1 MQNIK
6 VIAFDA
12 DDTLWINEPFFREFE
27 ENYFKVLSKYLPEE
41 ELKKQLFD
49 LVIHN
54 ISLYGYG
61 TRGLSLSMIEG
72 AVTFTNGKVTS
83 DEILQIIDLGK
94 KMLNNPIQLLDG
106 VIETLEYLKGKYR
119 LVVATK
125 GDLLEQE
132 SKVKKSNLEKYFHH
146 IEIVSEKTTEEYKKL
161 IQHLDIEPHE
171 FLMIGNSL
179 KSDIVP
185 VLELGGNA
193 YHVPFHTTWAHE
205 MIDHEIEISDQFKVL
220 NNIADI
226 KNIL

>member
-83 DEILQIIDLGK
+83 DEILQIIELGK
-94 KMLNNPIQLLDG
+94 KMLMNPIELLDG

-146 IEIVSEKTTEEYKKL
+146 IEIVSEKTPEEYSKL
-161 IQHLDIEPHE
+161 IKHLDVEPSE

-205 MIDHEIEISDQFKVL
+205 MIDHEIETSNQFKVL

>member
-1 MQNIK
+1 MKNIK

-12 DDTLWINEPFFREFE
+12 DDTLWINEPYFREFE
-27 ENYFKVLSKYLPEE
+27 DNYFKIIEKYMPKG
-41 ELKKQLFD
+41 ELKKNLFD

-54 ISLYGYG
+54 LKMYGYG

-72 AVTFTNGKVTS
+72 AVKFSKGKVTAQ
-83 DEILQIIDLGK
+83 EIEQILDLGK
-94 KMLNNPIQLLDG
+94 KMLNNPIELLDG

-132 SKVKKSNLEKYFHH
+132 QKLIKSDLLQYFHH
-146 IEIVSEKTTEEYKKL
+146 TEIVSEKTESEYQKL
-161 IQHLDIEPHE
+161 LQHLDVAPEE

-185 VLELGGNA
+185 VLSLGAYA

-205 MIDHEIEISDQFKVL
+205 MIDHEIEENDRFKEL
-220 NNIADI
+220 NSILDI
-226 KNIL
+226 TSIL